1 LTTTRARRGL
11 FFTFEGP
18 EGSGKSLQARL
29 LIERLRALGLPAS
42 ETREP
47 GGTPLGDQVRELL
60 LLRGD
65 LEVRARSQVLLL
77 CAARAQ
83 LVELVIRPALARGD
97 LVVCDRFADSTLAYQ
112 GYGLA
117 LDLAELRPVISFA
130 TGGLTPNLT
139 ILLDIPVREG
149 LARKAAQRADAPAEW
164 NRFEAEGQAFHE
176 RVRAGYQA
184 LAAAEPERW
193 RRLDA
198 RKPPGELAEEI
209 WALVVERMGR

>member
-1 LTTTRARRGL
+1 LTTDPARRGL
-11 FFTFEGP
+11 FVTFEGP

-29 LIERLRALGLPAS
+29 LVGRLRAHGVPAA

-47 GGTPLGDQVRELL
+47 GGTPVGDQLRELL
-60 LLRGD
+60 LLRRD
-65 LEVRARSQVLLL
+65 LELRARSQALVL

-83 LVELVIRPALARGD
+83 LVEQVIRPALARGEV
-97 LVVCDRFADSTLAYQ
+97 VVCDRYADSTLAYQ

-117 LDLAELRPVISFA
+117 LDLAELRPVIAFA
-130 TGGLTPNLT
+130 TGGLTPDLT

-149 LARKAAQRADAPAEW
+149 LARKTAQRADTPAEW

-176 RVRAGYQA
+176 RVRAGYHA
-184 LAAAEPERW
+184 LAAAAPERW

-198 RKPPGELAEEI
+198 RKAPGELAEEV
-209 WALVVERMGR
+209 WALVAKRVGR